1 MEQRRGGPRVEPSS
15 TVVVS
20 PNQVSTTLGS
30 DTVILGADAGQ
41 YFGLNEVGARVWEL
55 VQEPVAVAA
64 ICDALCAEYEVTREE
79 CQRDVLELL
88 NELSQNGLLDVR
100 EPSPA

>member
-1 MEQRRGGPRVEPSS
+1 MEEQRGGPRVDPSS

-20 PNQVSTTLGS
+20 ANQVSTALGG

-55 VQEPVAVAA
+55 VQEPVSVAS
-64 ICDALCAEYEVTREE
+64 ICDVLCAEYEVAKDVCE
-79 CQRDVLELL
+79 RDVLELL
-88 NELSQNGLLDVR
+88 NALSQNGLLDVR
-100 EPSPA
+100 DPRPA